1 LRGAANRREW
11 DRPAAGDAWADFA
24 AIFAANPAHS
34 ELAGTRAREILRD
47 VAETLTIDPR
57 FNGPPDSGNG
67 GYTCGRLAS
76 FVDADAVE
84 VTLRLPPPIG
94 RALEVERD
102 GGGAVLLDGDAL
114 VAEARSVQLE
124 VDAPSPVDAA
134 EAADAAVDSP
144 FLEVDMHPFPTCF
157 VCGPRRTPGDGLR
170 IFAGPVAQRDVFAAP
185 WTPDPRFAGDD
196 GTLPSEIVW
205 AALDC
210 PTSVPV
216 ANDPGVGDFRPIVL
230 ARLAVRV
237 LAPVRAG
244 EPHTIVSWPVALDG
258 RKRHAG
264 AALHSDDGELL
275 ALSRALWIE
284 LKPPG

>member
-1 LRGAANRREW
+1 M
-11 DRPAAGDAWADFA
+11 AD
-24 AIFAANPAHS
+24 
-34 ELAGTRAREILRD
+34 
-47 VAETLTIDPR
+47 TLTIDPR

-67 GYTCGRLAS
+67 GYTCGRLAR
-76 FVDADAVE
+76 FVEADAVE

-102 GGGAVLLDGDAL
+102 GDDAVLRDGDAV
-114 VAEARSVQLE
+114 VAEARPTDISP
-124 VDAPSPVDAA
+124 DAPSPVDAG
-134 EAADAAVDSP
+134 EATAAAVDSP
-144 FLEVDMHPFPTCF
+144 FLEVDMHPFPSCF
-157 VCGPRRTPGDGLR
+157 VCGPQRTPGDGLR

-185 WTPDPRFAGDD
+185 WTPAPALAGDD

-216 ANDPGVGDFRPIVL
+216 ANDPGVEEFRPIVL

-237 LAPVRAG
+237 LEPVRAD

-264 AALHSDDGELL
+264 AALHGADGELL
-275 ALSRALWIE
+275 AVSRALWIE
-284 LKPPG
+284 LRTR